1 VHPEPDQL
9 LRVRGLAF
17 VHGARARSSLSD
29 ISFELERGKL
39 VGLLGHAGSGK
50 STLLACIAG
59 LTGGRASGDEAG
71 DVVLE
76 GASLGGI
83 TAGFGRGV
91 GILLQDFDSQ
101 LVASSVELEVA
112 FGLENSCTPRRN
124 MEVLVTDY
132 LRLVG
137 LEARRHEDP
146 FRLSGGQRQ
155 RLALASVLCLEPQL
169 MLLDE
174 PLSDAD
180 AFAQEQVMTLVQAMR
195 RRGQS
200 VIMAEHETDSLVEAD
215 GILLLQEG
223 RLAAWAAAREV
234 LTDTAALRA
243 AGVRPPQLVELGQI
257 LGWHPLPLTEA
268 EALEHCKPNRR
279 PSAAPHVSDPVG
291 AARPIIAVRE
301 ATFVHPPGRH
311 ATIGP
316 ISLTIGVGE
325 FVAIVGANGSGKTT
339 LAKLMAG
346 ILGATEGSVRVAG
359 LDPAQERRSKLA
371 EVVGF
376 AYQNP
381 DHQIFSSTV
390 QAEVEF
396 GPLTL
401 GMPADL
407 VRSRARQAI
416 AALHLDGYEAQDPF
430 SLTKGERQRVA
441 IASILAMGPRILVL
455 DEPTTGLDDRQ
466 QQSLMRMLVA
476 LREGDRTIV
485 ITTHTTRIAVEFSS
499 RIIVLDAGRAV
510 LDGPPERVF
519 RAEGVLAEAGVA
531 VPPIVR
537 LANRLGLAALS
548 VPALADALEA
558 GSVKDAR

>member
-1 VHPEPDQL
+1 VHPESDYL
-9 LRVRGLAF
+9 LRVRALDF
-17 VHGARARSSLSD
+17 VHGAEARAALSD
-29 ISFELERGKL
+29 ISFNLERGKL

-59 LTGGRASGDEAG
+59 LTSHMHGDYTG
-71 DVVLE
+71 DVVLD
-76 GASLGGI
+76 GPRLGSSTGDYKP
-83 TAGFGRGV
+83 GV

-124 MEVLVTDY
+124 METRVTDY

-155 RLALASVLCLEPQL
+155 RLALASVLCIEPQL

-174 PLSDAD
+174 PLSDVD
-180 AFAQEQVMTLVQAMR
+180 ALAQERVMTLVQAMR
-195 RRGQS
+195 LRGQS
-200 VIMAEHETDSLVEAD
+200 VILAEHETDSLVDAD
-215 GILLLQEG
+215 EILLLQEG
-223 RLAAWAAAREV
+223 RLAAWGAAREV
-234 LTDTAALRA
+234 LTDTIALRA

-257 LGWHPLPLTEA
+257 LGWHPRPLTQA
-268 EALEHCKPNRR
+268 EALEHCRPNPRQATV
-279 PSAAPHVSDPVG
+279 PGVTDPLV
-291 AARPIIAVRE
+291 AARPILTLRD
-301 ATFVHPPGRH
+301 ATLAHPPQRG
-311 ATIGP
+311 AIIGP
-316 ISLTIGVGE
+316 ISLTIGAGE
-325 FVAIVGANGSGKTT
+325 FVTIVGANGSGKTT
-339 LAKLMAG
+339 LAKLMGG
-346 ILGATEGSVRVAG
+346 ILRATEGSVRVAG
-359 LDPAQERRSKLA
+359 LDPAAERRSKLA

-381 DHQIFSSTV
+381 DHQIFSATV

-401 GMPADL
+401 GLPSDL
-407 VRSRARQAI
+407 AHSRAHDAI
-416 AALHLDGYEAQDPF
+416 AALHLDGYETQDPF

-466 QQSLMRMLVA
+466 QQSLMQMLVA
-476 LREGDRTIV
+476 LREGGRTIV

-499 RIIVLDAGRAV
+499 RIIVLDAGRVV

-519 RAEGVLAEAGVA
+519 RAEGILAEAGVA
-531 VPPIVR
+531 VPPVVR
-537 LANRLGLAALS
+537 LANRLGLPALS
-548 VPALADALEA
+548 VPALASAIKA
-558 GSVKDAR
+558 GSVRDAR